1 MRSLPLHAGFL
12 AAAVAAACSSITTS
26 EPPEEIIVEVT
37 GTVTAS
43 NTGAPVATA
52 LVELVATTTSAVIG
66 DVNTDA
72 NGVYVFSF
80 IYRIVTNENLP
91 FCPFLIAVN
100 ATGYEEGTADLAC
113 SGERETIDIE
123 LMLTP

>member
-1 MRSLPLHAGFL
+1 M
-12 AAAVAAACSSITTS
+12 AAAVAAACSSVTTS
-26 EPPEEIIVEVT
+26 ERPEEIAVEVT

-43 NTGAPVATA
+43 NTGAPIATA
-52 LVELVATTTSAVIG
+52 LVEVIASTTSAVIG

-80 IYRIVTNENLP
+80 IYRVVTDEQIP

-100 ATGYEEGTADLAC
+100 AAGYEEGTADLAC
-113 SGERETIDIE
+113 TGERETIDME